1 MNNIQE
7 KIYNYLRS
15 NDSSNNIYGN
25 LMENSDRNLKSF
37 LTRDEIELYEEI
49 KQSDKN
55 RLLKYS

>member
-7 KIYNYLRS
+7 KIHNYLRS

-25 LMENSDRNLKSF
+25 LMENSDRSLKSF
-37 LTRDEIELYEEI
+37 LSRDEIELYEEI

-55 RLLKYS
+55 RLIKYS